1 MEYSK
6 NKIPLIWLFEKI
18 LPSHP
23 NLTIWFSLP
32 ILPHNNISVL
42 LPIFFTIQHG
52 RNSFK
57 KISFTSKSPLPGL
70 FLKITKALMTSHKE
84 NSQYVF

>member
-57 KISFTSKSPLPGL
+57 KISFTS
-70 FLKITKALMTSHKE
+70 
-84 NSQYVF
+84 